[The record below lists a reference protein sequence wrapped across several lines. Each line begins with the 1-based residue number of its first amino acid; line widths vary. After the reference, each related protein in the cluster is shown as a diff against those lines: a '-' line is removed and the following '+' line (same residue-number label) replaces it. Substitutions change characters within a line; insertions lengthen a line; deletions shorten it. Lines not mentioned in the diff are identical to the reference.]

1 MITSCGVRRLRGR
14 LCRWTAAFA
23 KASACWPDCRFP
35 RASAIHSRMIAR
47 RTFGLAIWIPFR
59 GADGNPP
66 WSEDTRVVQL
76 FRSPDGALRRLLD
89 RIGLRSSRQERATT
103 FMYGAV
109 HDNEAAFR
117 HRGAKAFV
125 RYWFLCANPNHQH
138 SARAE
143 EIHQPVH
150 RRLKRVKRASP
161 PIHKRNVVLT
171 GWTAAIARRCR
182 QQISAPVQLQHQ
194 FHALRAGY
202 YDALVSSPRARS
214 SDQ

>member
-35 RASAIHSRMIAR
+35 RASAIHSRMMAR

-59 GADGNPP
+59 GADGNLP

-76 FRSPDGALRRLLD
+76 FRSPDGALGRLLD
-89 RIGLRSSRQERATT
+89 RIGVRSSRQKRATA
-103 FMYGAV
+103 FMHGAV

-125 RYWFLCANPNHQH
+125 RCWFLCVNPNHQH

-171 GWTAAIARRCR
+171 GWTAAIASRCR

-194 FHALRAGY
+194 FHALRAGHH
-202 YDALVSSPRARS
+202 DALAR
-214 SDQ
+214 

>member
-14 LCRWTAAFA
+14 LCRSTAAFA

-35 RASAIHSRMIAR
+35 RASAIHSRMMAR

-89 RIGLRSSRQERATT
+89 RIGLRSSRQKRATA
-103 FMYGAV
+103 FMHGAV

-117 HRGAKAFV
+117 HQGAKAFV
-125 RYWFLCANPNHQH
+125 RCWFLCVNPNHQH

-182 QQISAPVQLQHQ
+182 QQISTPVQLQHQ
-194 FHALRAGY
+194 FHALQAGY
-202 YDALVSSPRARS
+202 HNALAR
-214 SDQ
+214 

>member
-1 MITSCGVRRLRGR
+1 MITPCGVRRLRGR

-66 WSEDTRVVQL
+66 WSEDTCVVQL

-89 RIGLRSSRQERATT
+89 RIGLRSSRQKRATA

-138 SARAE
+138 SASPSSSQAHE
-143 EIHQPVH
+143 ACVAANPQAQ
-150 RRLKRVKRASP
+150 RRTDRLDGRNCP
-161 PIHKRNVVLT
+161 PLPPANI
-171 GWTAAIARRCR
+171 
-182 QQISAPVQLQHQ
+182 
-194 FHALRAGY
+194 RAG
-202 YDALVSSPRARS
+202 ATPASIPCSSSRLLRCAGEQPAS
-214 SDQ
+214 AIIGSIILSPVVT